1 MTQNDIV
8 GLILSYAYVAALII
22 IATLTQK
29 WRGYQTEFTRKIIHI
44 GAGMWIVGAVAIFDH
59 WYIGI
64 IPISTFIVMNYIS
77 NRKRLIDAM
86 DLAGDTAGTVYFPL
100 AVTVLLLIFWP
111 RDQVYIAVAG
121 TMAMTWGDA
130 FAAIIGKTYGKKS
143 YTVQGHRRTFE
154 GSTAMFAFS
163 FLAIALTL
171 LLMKAELGL
180 EKIVLSSVLL
190 AIIAV
195 ILEAFSL
202 KGMDNLTVP
211 FGTSFSLWALIS
223 WDVNFSMIFLGLI
236 MSALIGVV
244 AYRKKS
250 LSESGVAGAMLVGT
264 LIFGFGG
271 WVWGLTLIAFFV
283 YGSLLS
289 KYKEVE
295 KNLVAAEKFDKGSRR
310 DFGQALANGGVGA
323 VLAVLFFVY
332 PSQEWLFA
340 AFIGT
345 MATVNADT
353 WATEI
358 GVLSKHPPRFILNGK
373 PVPPGT
379 SGGITPIG
387 TLATILGGLLIGIT
401 VWVLQSLFSL
411 LSTGHADLLSQL
423 WMIPAGT
430 AGGLAGSLF
439 DSLLGA
445 TVQAMYINPETG
457 KETEKKVARNGV
469 KNRFSR
475 GLPFMDNDLVNFV
488 SSIFGAGVAV
498 VISMLFK

>member
-1 MTQNDIV
+1 
-8 GLILSYAYVAALII
+8 
-22 IATLTQK
+22 
-29 WRGYQTEFTRKIIHI
+29 
-44 GAGMWIVGAVAIFDH
+44 
-59 WYIGI
+59 
-64 IPISTFIVMNYIS
+64 
-77 NRKRLIDAM
+77 
-86 DLAGDTAGTVYFPL
+86 
-100 AVTVLLLIFWP
+100 
-111 RDQVYIAVAG
+111 
-121 TMAMTWGDA
+121 
-130 FAAIIGKTYGKKS
+130 
-143 YTVQGHRRTFE
+143 
-154 GSTAMFAFS
+154 
-163 FLAIALTL
+163 
-171 LLMKAELGL
+171 
-180 EKIVLSSVLL
+180 
-190 AIIAV
+190 
-195 ILEAFSL
+195 
-202 KGMDNLTVP
+202 
-211 FGTSFSLWALIS
+211 
-223 WDVNFSMIFLGLI
+223 MIFLGLI